1 VKAAASLYRMVS
13 ELVLLPGF
21 IIKGTGGKNRYPK
34 KLQTKSARL
43 VKKIKIIPFGTF
55 GGVFKKIAFENSNSN
70 IKLNCLIN
78 RTISSG
84 NSNSCRNIRSS
95 KKHIK
100 KFSVTCPMKKDK

>member
-1 VKAAASLYRMVS
+1 MVS

-34 KLQTKSARL
+34 KLQTKSVRL
-43 VKKIKIIPFGTF
+43 VKKIKIITLGTF

-70 IKLNCLIN
+70 IKLNCLSKIGIIPGNTTSFMNN
-78 RTISSG
+78 RSP
-84 NSNSCRNIRSS
+84 